1 MDCIDDFF
9 MSVYLVECVLK
20 IYVMRREVKFPKT
33 IYFHKNIN
41 LSISKHGTCLIST

>member
-33 IYFHKNIN
+33 IYFHKI
-41 LSISKHGTCLIST
+41 SI

>member
-20 IYVMRREVKFPKT
+20 IYVMRKEVNQSKIRDPRTARAKT
-33 IYFHKNIN
+33 TY
-41 LSISKHGTCLIST
+41 LGESP

>member
-20 IYVMRREVKFPKT
+20 IYVMRKEVKHPKT
-33 IYFHKNIN
+33 IKFSNI
-41 LSISKHGTCLIST
+41 SILVFQSVGLA